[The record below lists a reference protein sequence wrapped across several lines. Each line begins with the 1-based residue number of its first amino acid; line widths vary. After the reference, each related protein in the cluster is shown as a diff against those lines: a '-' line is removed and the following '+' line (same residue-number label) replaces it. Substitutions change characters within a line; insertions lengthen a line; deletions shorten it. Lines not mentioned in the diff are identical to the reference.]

1 MHANLYQATDIKIH
15 VYAIVTSL
23 LPILSLILLGL
34 LLKQIRFIPDEAWSG
49 IERLTYFLLFPALLI
64 QSLGQQRLDGVPW
77 REMLFVIVG
86 VLFVA
91 SLLLVLGY
99 RFRASVPGATF
110 SSVFQ
115 GGVRFNTYIALALA
129 QAFFGQQGLAL
140 AAVASGFMIVL
151 INLLCISALYT
162 WGDNRT
168 QRRRGMAGEV
178 LGNPLITACLVGWAL
193 SLSGIGLPGPSDEVL
208 EIIGRAAL
216 PLGLLA
222 VGAALRPRALHG
234 HMGATLAASLVQ
246 FGVKPLVTAGLITVT
261 GLTGS
266 AAGVLVIAFMTPT
279 APSAYILA
287 RQLGGDTHTMAS
299 IITLQTLLGFAV
311 MPLIAILMLN

>member
-1 MHANLYQATDIKIH
+1 M
-15 VYAIVTSL
+15 YAIATSL

-64 QSLGQQRLDGVPW
+64 HSLGQQRLDGVPW

-91 SLLLVLGY
+91 SLMLVVGY

-115 GGVRFNTYIALALA
+115 GGVRFNTYIA

-162 WGDNRT
+162 WGDNRA

-178 LGNPLITACLVGWAL
+178 LGNPLIIACLVGWAL
-193 SLSGIGLPGPSDEVL
+193 SLSGIGLPGPSDEIL

-222 VGAALRPRALHG
+222 VGAALRPRTLHG
-234 HMGATLAASLVQ
+234 HMATTLAASLVQ
-246 FGVKPLVTAGLITVT
+246 FVVKPLATAGLIVLT
-261 GLTGS
+261 GLSGS

-287 RQLGGDTHTMAS
+287 RQLGGDTQTMAA

-311 MPLIAILMLN
+311 MPLIAALMLG